1 MTMEKIWNNAKFI
14 YTDFKPHFDPYA
26 KPWGARRA
34 RLYQHLELTDNNGLP
49 MFVSDFEVC
58 GSGKTELV
66 FTALGVVD
74 IYINGKR
81 VGNDE
86 MKPGWTNYN
95 KRVLYYTYDVTEYV
109 TEGKNRIL
117 AVLAG
122 GWYSG
127 RIVNEYYGANP
138 PAFICNITHNSSSVL
153 VTDESWNTKVGGQI
167 RTADIWDGEY
177 CDASY
182 DSYEQISTVGY
193 GLDDWKNAKLSNY
206 FDGEITEFVGPTV
219 QVRDELSLREKTITV
234 YDGVKYNGS
243 NYGEI
248 NVCAEPEKFPFTL
261 KKGQTAIIDLGQEM
275 VGWAKFTLKG
285 EKGTLVS
292 VHYGEFLNDSG
303 EIERGNDG
311 AKGSLYTV
319 NLRSALG
326 KEVYIIGSDKA
337 ETYRPRF
344 TFFGY
349 RYVQITAEKD
359 IEILDFVSEVVGS
372 VTEEIGSIETSDK
385 LVNKL
390 ISNTLWGQRSNYLS
404 VPTDCPQRDERYGW
418 TGDAQ
423 AFSITAAYNADV
435 DGFFHKWMQDA
446 RDSQSDEG
454 AYPDVI
460 PRSACCSSENA
471 AAWSDAGII
480 VPYNIYM
487 MYNDV
492 KIIEDHYAS
501 MEKYIAQLIKNFGMS
516 GPIPRYGDW
525 LAYDYCKN
533 EYLSSAYLI
542 YDIDLMVKMSE
553 IIGKSDRAEYYK
565 DLRKQAHAY
574 FVENFMQDG
583 KLIGQTQTDKIIAM
597 AFDLVDEGY
606 ARELADELVE
616 QIKANDNRLSSG
628 FVGTCKLCPTL
639 SKYGKDNMAYTLL
652 MQRKEPSWLYS
663 VDQGATTIWERW
675 NSYTKENGFGDVGM
689 NSFNHYAYGS
699 VVEWMYRYM
708 AGIEPGKPGFEE
720 IILQPRVDT
729 RTANELPDGQQRMTD
744 VKASYKSAAG
754 LIESEW
760 HNADGFTYRCN
771 IPVTAELR
779 LPIFGDKL
787 TVNGVEHSF
796 DEYDNE
802 NGCAIIRLAPGE
814 YVFEEM

>member
-1 MTMEKIWNNAKFI
+1 
-14 YTDFKPHFDPYA
+14 
-26 KPWGARRA
+26 
-34 RLYQHLELTDNNGLP
+34 
-49 MFVSDFEVC
+49 
-58 GSGKTELV
+58 
-66 FTALGVVD
+66 
-74 IYINGKR
+74 
-81 VGNDE
+81 
-86 MKPGWTNYN
+86 
-95 KRVLYYTYDVTEYV
+95 
-109 TEGKNRIL
+109 
-117 AVLAG
+117 
-122 GWYSG
+122 
-127 RIVNEYYGANP
+127 
-138 PAFICNITHNSSSVL
+138 
-153 VTDESWNTKVGGQI
+153 
-167 RTADIWDGEY
+167 
-177 CDASY
+177 
-182 DSYEQISTVGY
+182 
-193 GLDDWKNAKLSNY
+193 
-206 FDGEITEFVGPTV
+206 
-219 QVRDELSLREKTITV
+219 
-234 YDGVKYNGS
+234 
-243 NYGEI
+243 
-248 NVCAEPEKFPFTL
+248 
-261 KKGQTAIIDLGQEM
+261 
-275 VGWAKFTLKG
+275 
-285 EKGTLVS
+285 
-292 VHYGEFLNDSG
+292 
-303 EIERGNDG
+303 
-311 AKGSLYTV
+311 
-319 NLRSALG
+319 
-326 KEVYIIGSDKA
+326 
-337 ETYRPRF
+337 
-344 TFFGY
+344 
-349 RYVQITAEKD
+349 
-359 IEILDFVSEVVGS
+359 LDFVSEVVGS
-372 VTEEIGSIETSDK
+372 ATEEIGSIVTSDK
-385 LVNKL
+385 LINKL

-501 MEKYIAQLIKNFGMS
+501 MEKYIAQLITNFGMS

-533 EYLSSAYLI
+533 EYLSSAYFI
-542 YDIDLMVKMSE
+542 YDIDLMTKMSE
-553 IIGKSDRAEYYK
+553 VIGKSDRAEYYK

-574 FVENFMQDG
+574 FVENFMKDG

-597 AFDLVDEGY
+597 AFNLVDEDY
-606 ARELADELVE
+606 ARELADELVK

-628 FVGTCKLCPTL
+628 FVGTCKICPTL

-760 HNADGFTYRCN
+760 HNADSFTYRCN

-796 DEYDNE
+796 DEYENE